1 MTRYPFQTRR
11 ARAVYLTQYS
21 VVLGALG
28 RFDDAYA
35 AIDAAE
41 AARRDAQDSFAYSQ
55 RQVQVNRGALRVMQ
69 GDVAQGIA
77 EIETAFSDRSTFTKR
92 SLTPEPAVYEY
103 LTRGYLLA
111 GDLPHARIAADRARD
126 TAARDGVPPARA
138 IWIALREAEVTA
150 EEGEPAAALR
160 IVDDV
165 IARHPVAARNMSAQ
179 MSVALARARIAAAAG
194 HADDVL
200 RALAPWLECALPQGA
215 ELPRDVRGEMQLLA
229 GEALAR
235 ATPAR
240 ARERLLEAQATLQA
254 NDVPASPRLAR
265 VRHDLATL

>member
-1 MTRYPFQTRR
+1 VTRYAFQTRR

-21 VVLGALG
+21 AVVLGALG
-28 RFDDAYA
+28 RFDDAHA

-103 LTRGYLLA
+103 LARG
-111 GDLPHARIAADRARD
+111 
-126 TAARDGVPPARA
+126 
-138 IWIALREAEVTA
+138 IALREAEVTA